1 MEVVQEQMAKST
13 NKRKTDTVNTY
24 ERNILN
30 KLKFV
35 QFAGIVVIAINW
47 LLPSNNAGWRFN
59 VFNVV
64 ITLVW
69 IFGILVASGYFCRNT
84 FEEDDDLIIYEQNTT
99 PLIVAVFLARI
110 CEIGFNYVFAKN
122 SFNWKTLVITVVIDI
137 IYLAIILMDKS
148 NYGYAL
154 EKKSK
159 KE

>member
-1 MEVVQEQMAKST
+1 MEVIQKQMAKST

>member
-1 MEVVQEQMAKST
+1 MEVVQKQMAKST

>member
-1 MEVVQEQMAKST
+1 MAKST